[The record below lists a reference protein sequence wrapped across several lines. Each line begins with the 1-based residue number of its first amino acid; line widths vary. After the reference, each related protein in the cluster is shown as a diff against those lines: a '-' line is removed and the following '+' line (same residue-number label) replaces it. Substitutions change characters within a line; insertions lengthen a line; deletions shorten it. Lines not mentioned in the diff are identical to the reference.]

1 MPIKKKKKKKTNTD
15 QWKQLHFRQS
25 QLKKMNKKPHN
36 KKYYGE
42 NILSTLILFIDWFG
56 GFTRENE
63 TQGENSF
70 FFFFLLR
77 Q

>member
-1 MPIKKKKKKKTNTD
+1 
-15 QWKQLHFRQS
+15 
-25 QLKKMNKKPHN
+25 MNKKPHN

-70 FFFFLLR
+70 FFFATTIAKDKKKKTTFKAPTKH
-77 Q
+77 